1 LFLIEKK
8 APKKNPAL
16 KMVEKHRESI
26 SINSPNTTIIK
37 SKSERNL
44 AKERHSKSIRY
55 QDEEEKNYQF
65 IYQIDENLLNKN
77 KKMNNKRKIEFLDE
91 KMKKPYN
98 EIIKWKLIENTG
110 VEDHENTELLHFI
123 KKLK

>member
-1 LFLIEKK
+1 MKIK
-8 APKKNPAL
+8 APKKNTSL
-16 KMVEKHRESI
+16 KMVEKHRESV
-26 SINSPNTTIIK
+26 NSPSATIIK
-37 SKSERNL
+37 SRSERNVV
-44 AKERHSKSIRY
+44 KERHSKSIRY

-77 KKMNNKRKIEFLDE
+77 KKMHNKRKIVFLDE

-98 EIIKWKLIENTG
+98 EIIKWKLIENKEIG
-110 VEDHENTELLHFI
+110 DQENAELYHFI